1 LGGVGHLPTSQELN
15 VTNLYDFR
23 HTYKGHKMTKITE
36 TQLIDSLKGLKE
48 IKPNKQWAV
57 LLKSQI
63 LDCNTEKQVEFNST
77 DFVMVNKAG
86 IAEIIS
92 RIFSQKKL
100 AYASAT
106 LAFLVIG
113 IFGFARYTMPGDMFY
128 PVKRI
133 AEQTQQTPLQIAYN
147 RSEDLIKV
155 VKENKTQ
162 NLSPA
167 IIEYKASISDA
178 VKNLSD
184 SLAIAKEG
192 DKSAVEEIINEVKKI
207 QKNQKQLETLG
218 VNIEDPEQISELDAA
233 LSFIVENQIADLE
246 ESTLT
251 DSQQEILEKAK
262 ELYIQGEYSEAL
274 EEILQMAE

>member
-1 LGGVGHLPTSQELN
+1 
-15 VTNLYDFR
+15 
-23 HTYKGHKMTKITE
+23 MAKITE
-36 TQLIDSLKGLKE
+36 TQLIDTLKGLKD

-63 LDCNTEKQVEFNST
+63 LDCGAEKQVEFNAA
-77 DFVMVNKAG
+77 DFRTNKAG
-86 IAEIIS
+86 IGEIVL
-92 RIFSQKKL
+92 RMFSQKKL

-106 LAFLVIG
+106 FAFLVIG
-113 IFGFARYTMPGDMFY
+113 IFGFARYTMPGDIFY

-162 NLSPA
+162 NLAPA
-167 IIEYKASISDA
+167 ITEYKASISDA

-184 SLAIAKEG
+184 SLVVAKGG
-192 DKSAVEEIINEVKKI
+192 DKNAVEEIINEVKKI
-207 QKNQKQLETLG
+207 QENQKQLETLG
-218 VNIEDPEQISELDAA
+218 VNIEDSEQISELDAA

-246 ESTLT
+246 DSTLT
-251 DSQQEILEKAK
+251 DKQQETLEKVK
-262 ELYIQGEYSEAL
+262 ELFMQGEYSQAL
-274 EEILQMAE
+274 EEILQMSE